1 MNRYS
6 NTKTIKTDQDISRK
20 STVIYPTTPINLQND
35 IFIRTTS
42 ADRLDKLALQFYNDA
57 SMWWIIAT
65 TNGLG
70 KGTIIVPPNTKL
82 RIPTS
87 EQAMDLLQ
95 QINATR

>member
-20 STVIYPTTPINLQND
+20 STVIYPITNYNLQTD
-35 IFIRTTS
+35 TFIRTTS

-57 SMWWIIAT
+57 SMWWIIAA

-82 RIPTS
+82 RIPTP
-87 EQAMDLLQ
+87 ERAIDLLQ